1 MTWSTKAFYT
11 LSKLSTSK
19 MDEVR
24 TYRDELT
31 TLYQHCNTLTKM
43 VHKMENQAYPVR
55 VKPGNIRMFVIP
67 ETDKPGE
74 FENDLDRQK
83 LLKQQVNVVR
93 QYDAALD
100 SVNATAPSN
109 EPAMSSQPPPVDRY
123 HCHAMML

>member
-1 MTWSTKAFYT
+1 
-11 LSKLSTSK
+11 
-19 MDEVR
+19 
-24 TYRDELT
+24 
-31 TLYQHCNTLTKM
+31 
-43 VHKMENQAYPVR
+43 MENQAYPVR

-123 HCHAMML
+123 HCHAMMLWCYHRCIRTYNVRGMTIWLLRREP